1 MYRPI
6 ALNNSQFRIQRG
18 GYSSPNGTSTPL
30 NGRRASNP
38 VVSKSKTISV
48 NADFSGYRPVPIRSS
63 MADEVVD
70 YVPIDRRNER
80 ASISDISVGDV
91 NASAGASGSSA
102 PGVLEFGASASASTE
117 SGVWTE
123 NTNSTTIDQQQLQIQ
138 ETLYSLESQMGDGGD
153 EILTTKRN
161 KFENIGAVFNDY
173 PSIKIDPKGR
183 SQPLEMLVSEKG
195 IYKNHDYIPHVE
207 EVDNS
212 SNFPCGNDIKVVG
225 NSLKRTVGSGGIH
238 LKTTGALELG
248 GTTVK
253 IGGDK
258 VSINSSQGVHI
269 GSENSVELQSLK
281 TIVLRTN
288 RQVYVES
295 SLGVRGNTMI
305 GGGLA
310 VEGEVY
316 LHHVTAPVEIQQTE
330 DTVVYGKFNTLT
342 DRELIIGECNFGG
355 EWYPVYAFSSDDILK
370 TYPHSHHF
378 KNIPLRLKNSN
389 ADVRKDAMANGINK
403 HGAIAQATGQIDER
417 K

>member
-1 MYRPI
+1 MRYKNRMIINQRGGSIDINNTADSESAQLSHRSGSNILLNNQVNSELATNNKQTKVIHDEFKTVGNDQSEYVGRDKITRVERNTYDLKGFENDEQIQKFKEWKEVYRPI

-225 NSLKRTVGSGGIH
+225 KDR
-238 LKTTGALELG
+238 K
-248 GTTVK
+248 
-253 IGGDK
+253 
-258 VSINSSQGVHI
+258 
-269 GSENSVELQSLK
+269 SV
-281 TIVLRTN
+281 V
-288 RQVYVES
+288 
-295 SLGVRGNTMI
+295 
-305 GGGLA
+305 
-310 VEGEVY
+310 
-316 LHHVTAPVEIQQTE
+316 
-330 DTVVYGKFNTLT
+330 
-342 DRELIIGECNFGG
+342 
-355 EWYPVYAFSSDDILK
+355 
-370 TYPHSHHF
+370 
-378 KNIPLRLKNSN
+378 
-389 ADVRKDAMANGINK
+389 
-403 HGAIAQATGQIDER
+403 
-417 K
+417 